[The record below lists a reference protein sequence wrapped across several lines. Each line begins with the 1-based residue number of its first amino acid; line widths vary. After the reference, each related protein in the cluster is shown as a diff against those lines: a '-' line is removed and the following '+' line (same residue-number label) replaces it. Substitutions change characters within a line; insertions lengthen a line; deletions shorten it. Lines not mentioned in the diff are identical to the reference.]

1 MPKKASL
8 NIKIEPEVKEKAEQ
22 VLKEIGMSP
31 TEAINLFYKQIT
43 LNKSFLLEIKLPLKK
58 VNKEFA
64 KEYFDK
70 ELFNLPV
77 WEEEDIK
84 EIEKA
89 RKYINK
95 WTIQEF

>member
-70 ELFNLPV
+70 ELLNLSV
-77 WEEEDIK
+77 WEEKDIK
-84 EIEKA
+84 EIEKLSLHV
-89 RKYINK
+89 
-95 WTIQEF
+95 